1 MDLPG
6 SYNGFR
12 MKFSDN
18 SASAL
23 QSESIVTQDLISN
36 FERIRLLLLKS
47 KQLLPFQE
55 HLEISGFVIAYHNY
69 VAMKTIQSETKTAR
83 KRASEL
89 DERQKKNLGERVVD
103 VVLDASFVH
112 GELLGRYQATFAERL
127 G

>member
-1 MDLPG
+1 
-6 SYNGFR
+6 
-12 MKFSDN
+12 
-18 SASAL
+18 
-23 QSESIVTQDLISN
+23 
-36 FERIRLLLLKS
+36 
-47 KQLLPFQE
+47 
-55 HLEISGFVIAYHNY
+55 
-69 VAMKTIQSETKTAR
+69 MKTIQSETKTAR